1 MQLYTQGQSITRSA
15 IRKPNQPKDSYH
27 FIGVRALSI
36 FQIGLLNF
44 CFFIQSYPRP
54 SKLASFQFMQETSSD
69 ITAPEVVRDEHSP
82 GTWRDKI
89 TLTRKKRQY
98 NTLPS
103 KEVPEDDLA
112 AKEKR
117 RPRKSFDISVVKTI
131 QGDGQDS
138 SESVEHH
145 THQFRISTVK
155 NDKKI
160 SAAQSCSNV
169 PTLDKLW
176 MEISI
181 TPRTTQAREYDPLI
195 DIF

>member
-1 MQLYTQGQSITRSA
+1 
-15 IRKPNQPKDSYH
+15 
-27 FIGVRALSI
+27 
-36 FQIGLLNF
+36 
-44 CFFIQSYPRP
+44 
-54 SKLASFQFMQETSSD
+54 MQETSSD
-69 ITAPEVVRDEHSP
+69 TTAPEVVRDEHSH
-82 GTWRDKI
+82 GCWRDKI

-103 KEVPEDDLA
+103 KEVPEDEIA
-112 AKEKR
+112 AQEKR

-131 QGDGQDS
+131 QGEGQDS

-155 NDKKI
+155 NDRKI

-181 TPRTTQAREYDPLI
+181 TPQAREYDPLI